1 MEADLDKYGEVRLQN
16 FIEFLFI
23 QRYGFQFIEFI
34 GKQFPQVEVM
44 EQCGYFYKMRV
55 PREDKTIGYLF
66 GQLEQN
72 KEQFQVQEY
81 SVCQTSLEQIFQTFA
96 NLQIGDKAA
105 YEFKVNT
112 LGNLELA
119 NPDRRTTIS
128 QKRRSTKQVS
138 SSAKDS
144 QSKVTASGP
153 EAEQLL
159 DPSQKQE

>member
-66 GQLEQN
+66 GQIEQQS
-72 KEQFQVQEY
+72 ETMRIQEY
-81 SVCQTSLEQIFQTFA
+81 SVSQTSLEQIFQTFA
-96 NLQIGDKAA
+96 NLNIDEKAA
-105 YEFKVNT
+105 YTFRVNA
-112 LGNLELA
+112 LDKLELL
-119 NPDRRTTIS
+119 NPDRKSTMV
-128 QKRRSTKQVS
+128 QKRRSSKGLS
-138 SSAKDS
+138 SSQKGNEKARIVPESGDNDPAK
-144 QSKVTASGP
+144 QR
-153 EAEQLL
+153 LI
-159 DPSQKQE
+159 DP